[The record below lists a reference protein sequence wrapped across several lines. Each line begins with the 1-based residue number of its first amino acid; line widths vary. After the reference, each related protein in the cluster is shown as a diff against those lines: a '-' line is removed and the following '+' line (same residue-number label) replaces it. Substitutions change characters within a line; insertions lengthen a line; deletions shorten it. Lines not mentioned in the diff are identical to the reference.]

1 MWTYQQ
7 YSLNLN
13 TVVWTFS
20 KRHKTKIEFW
30 KKNLFFCMYV
40 WIGVYTKTQ
49 EHVHVSCCVYN
60 CTYLPRIN
68 GVQNYMNLS
77 YDGKQFPGGQL
88 SLFTPHKLWGLY
100 NTHDDHILEMPMHRS
115 LRKRKVSPV
124 SFQDSS
130 LIETTCLDKH
140 LGHLKV
146 NWITKHHSSWS
157 SSSPSSSWSWSLT
170 W

>member
-1 MWTYQQ
+1 MNTAGGLWQRHIMWTYQQ

-30 KKNLFFCMYV
+30 KKELILLHVRMVCIQKPRNMY
-40 WIGVYTKTQ
+40 IY
-49 EHVHVSCCVYN
+49 HVV
-60 CTYLPRIN
+60 CTIVHICRIN

-88 SLFTPHKLWGLY
+88 SLFTSHKLWGLY

-124 SFQDSS
+124 SSQDSS
-130 LIETTCLDKH
+130 LIETTCLHKH
-140 LGHLKV
+140 LGHL
-146 NWITKHHSSWS
+146 
-157 SSSPSSSWSWSLT
+157 
-170 W
+170 

>member
-30 KKNLFFCMYV
+30 KKNLFFCMYI
-40 WIGVYTKTQ
+40 W
-49 EHVHVSCCVYN
+49 CVN
-60 CTYLPRIN
+60 KNPGTCTYIMLCVQLYIFAALMAFRIIWIFHMMGN
-68 GVQNYMNLS
+68 SSLVANYHCLCLIN
-77 YDGKQFPGGQL
+77 YEA
-88 SLFTPHKLWGLY
+88 FTIPMMI
-100 NTHDDHILEMPMHRS
+100 ILEMPMHRS

-124 SFQDSS
+124 SSQDSS

-146 NWITKHHSSWS
+146 DWITKHHSSWS
-157 SSSPSSSWSWSLT
+157 SSPPSSSWSWSLT

>member
-30 KKNLFFCMYV
+30 KKNFFFCMYV
-40 WIGVYTKTQ
+40 W
-49 EHVHVSCCVYN
+49 CVYIQN
-60 CTYLPRIN
+60 PGTCTYIMLCVQLCTFAALMAFRIIWIFHMMGN
-68 GVQNYMNLS
+68 SSLVANYHCLCLIN
-77 YDGKQFPGGQL
+77 YEA
-88 SLFTPHKLWGLY
+88 FTIP
-100 NTHDDHILEMPMHRS
+100 TMIILEMPMHRS

-124 SFQDSS
+124 SSQDSS

-140 LGHLKV
+140 LGHLIRV
-146 NWITKHHSSWS
+146 AITAGSSI
-157 SSSPSSSWSWSLT
+157 L
-170 W
+170 